1 MNDKKNNNKK
11 KKEKKKNLI
20 MDAAEK
26 LFIQKGYQD
35 TTMTEIA
42 KKAKLAKGTLYLY
55 FSSKKDLYFTS
66 VERAL
71 QTLKDMIIEGISI
84 CKSGFEKVVSMGKT
98 YVNFSVDYENYYKLI
113 LDYETQETKFD
124 ESDPHVK
131 KAYEKSEE
139 IFNLPVSSIEEGKN
153 DGTIDSNL
161 DTKKIAIVLWAEI
174 TGLVQQ
180 VSLRKDL
187 YKKWT
192 GLDANQIFEYYI
204 EVTQRMLSA
213 PKTSNT

>member
-1 MNDKKNNNKK
+1 MKYNKIDN

-26 LFIQKGYQD
+26 LFIQKGYQN

-42 KKAKLAKGTLYLY
+42 KKSKLAKGTLYLY

-71 QTLKDMIIEGISI
+71 RTLKELIDEGINN
-84 CKSGFEKVVSMGKT
+84 CKNGFEKVVSMGKT
-98 YVNFSVDYENYYKLI
+98 YVNFSINYENYYRLI

-124 ESDPHVK
+124 ESDPNVK

-139 IFNLPVSSIEEGKN
+139 IFNLLVSSVTEGKN
-153 DGTIDSNL
+153 DGSIDKNL
-161 DTKKIAIVLWAEI
+161 DTTKISIVLWAEI

-180 VSLRKDL
+180 VSLRRDL

-192 GLDANQIFEYYI
+192 ALNPGQIFDYYI

-213 PKTSNT
+213 QKSY

>member
-1 MNDKKNNNKK
+1 MKNTKIDNQ
-11 KKEKKKNLI
+11 KEKKKNLI

-26 LFIQKGYQD
+26 LFIQKGYQN

-42 KKAKLAKGTLYLY
+42 KKSKLAKGTLYLY

-71 QTLKDMIIEGISI
+71 HTLKNLIDESIES

-98 YVNFSVDYENYYKLI
+98 YVNFSTSYENYYKLI
-113 LDYETQETKFD
+113 LDYETQETQFD
-124 ESDPHVK
+124 ESDPNVK

-139 IFNLPVSSIEEGKN
+139 IFNLLVSSIMEGKS
-153 DGTIDSNL
+153 DGSIDKNL
-161 DTKKIAIVLWAEI
+161 DTTKISIVLWTEI

-180 VSLRKDL
+180 VSLRKVL

-192 GLDANQIFEYYI
+192 GLTPDQIFDYYI
-204 EVTQRMLSA
+204 EVTQRMLSTQ
-213 PKTSNT
+213 KSYKS